1 MKTNHLKYGFF
12 MAILPLLFS
21 ACSSQAPE
29 SATEAETTTEQT
41 DLITVTNEQFKS
53 SGYQLGNLTEREFE
67 TTVSANGSV
76 DVPPKYQATVSAY
89 FGGYVKQVDLL
100 VGEKVQQGQVVLTI
114 ENPDF
119 LEVQKQY
126 LETQGELKYLKEDLA
141 RQGSLAD
148 ANVSSQK
155 KLTKAQSDFQ
165 MMNAKHAAL
174 KKKLEMMHVNVDG
187 LTAENLRSSI
197 NVLAPISGYI
207 TEINASPGTFLSP
220 SDVAMKII
228 NTEHLHLELRVFEQD
243 APKVKEGQKIHF
255 KVQNEKDFREAT
267 VHLVNRNLDMES
279 RTVIA
284 HGHIEAASTQGL
296 IIGTYVEAQIVT
308 GADSSLALPES
319 AVVELEGK
327 HYVLKVKALHDD
339 KADFEQVEVSIGLT
353 QNGFTSIQT
362 NLGFSNAD
370 QFLTVG
376 AFDLIME

>member
-21 ACSSQAPE
+21 ACSSEPPE
-29 SATEAETTTEQT
+29 STTEAETTTEQT

-187 LTAENLRSSI
+187 LTAENLQSRI
-197 NVLAPISGYI
+197 NVIAPISGYI

-243 APKVKEGQKIHF
+243 APKINEGQKIHF
-255 KVQNEKDFREAT
+255 KVQNEKDFREAK
-267 VHLVNRNLDMES
+267 VHLVNRNLNMES
-279 RTVIA
+279 RTATA
-284 HGHIEAASTQGL
+284 HGHIESASTQGL
-296 IIGTYVEAQIVT
+296 IVGTYVEAQIVT
-308 GADSSLALPES
+308 GADSSLALPAA
-319 AVVELEGK
+319 AVVGLEGK
-327 HYVLKVKALHDD
+327 HYVLKVKTLYDD

-353 QNGFTSIQT
+353 QNGFTSLQSKP
-362 NLGFSNAD
+362 GFSSAD